1 MLQYRYGLEIPKLKT
16 QILGFS
22 TMGIYQCMILTT
34 VSRLTKVNLNFTL
47 CHSPADPFAKACGHW
62 YYLYGYFYLN
72 FGSYVVKWLMY
83 PIRWLV
89 GRITGYKQGRLVKDL
104 DGWGNNPKIN

>member
-1 MLQYRYGLEIPKLKT
+1 
-16 QILGFS
+16 
-22 TMGIYQCMILTT
+22 MILTT

-47 CHSPADPFAKACGHW
+47 CHSPADPFAKASGHW